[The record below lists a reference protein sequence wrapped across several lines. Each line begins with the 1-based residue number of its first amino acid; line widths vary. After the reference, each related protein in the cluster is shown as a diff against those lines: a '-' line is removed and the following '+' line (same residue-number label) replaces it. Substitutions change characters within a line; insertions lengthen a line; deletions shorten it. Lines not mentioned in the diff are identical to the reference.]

1 MRPKKKSEH
10 LTRLEMEI
18 MNVLWETGP
27 ASVQTVQQLLGR
39 NLAYT
44 TVQTMLN
51 VLVRKKKVA
60 RTLKDRAYYYRHV
73 VSREKV
79 AGHAIKDLIDRL
91 FCGSA
96 ESLVMSL
103 VESRHITP
111 EKLTTR
117 STPSSFRNTRVFL
130 RRQPSRSLNPFTTPP
145 SPSSTVSG
153 NIELMRRI
161 RLMLTSRTM
170 RPIQP

>member
-1 MRPKKKSEH
+1 MLVDKPAAPAHTPKNVGGIVAMQPKKKSEH

-27 ASVQTVQQLLGR
+27 ASVQTVQQRLGR
-39 NLAYT
+39 DLAYT

-60 RTLKDRAYYYRHV
+60 RSLKDRAYYYRPV

-91 FCGSA
+91 FGGSA
-96 ESLVMSL
+96 ESLVMSM

-111 EKLTTR
+111 EKLAK
-117 STPSSFRNTRVFL
+117 
-130 RRQPSRSLNPFTTPP
+130 LN
-145 SPSSTVSG
+145 
-153 NIELMRRI
+153 RI
-161 RLMLTSRTM
+161 IKDKEARDEDD
-170 RPIQP
+170 